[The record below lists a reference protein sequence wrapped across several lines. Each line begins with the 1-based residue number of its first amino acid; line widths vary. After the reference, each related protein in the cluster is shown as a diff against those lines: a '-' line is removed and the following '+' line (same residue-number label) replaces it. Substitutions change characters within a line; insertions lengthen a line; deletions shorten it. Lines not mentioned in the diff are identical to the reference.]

1 MKGWEQT
8 LRVNCL
14 AEVWICWIGDGVL
27 RLIDTIQG
35 LFHIALES
43 VGSLWGI
50 RWEVRTMQSKVRDQ
64 PAATAN
70 VDPAQRPAM
79 DGDLIGYDLTG
90 SFPGVQAGQRISLGN
105 SPVPKVQKPSG
116 WV

>member
-1 MKGWEQT
+1 
-8 LRVNCL
+8 
-14 AEVWICWIGDGVL
+14 
-27 RLIDTIQG
+27 
-35 LFHIALES
+35 
-43 VGSLWGI
+43 
-50 RWEVRTMQSKVRDQ
+50 
-64 PAATAN
+64 
-70 VDPAQRPAM
+70 M